1 MVAGTTA
8 NASEKM
14 KTYGV
19 EISIPLHLGSDPT
32 CTWKPECVVI
42 KSLQAAAFGQ
52 ELQRLPKI
60 KIVFVSWNPR
70 VVENSVLTS
79 YGQGA

>member
-1 MVAGTTA
+1 MVAGTTE

-19 EISIPLHLGSDPT
+19 EIPISLHLGSAPT
-32 CTWKPECVVI
+32 CTWKPECAVI
-42 KSLQAAAFGQ
+42 KSLWAAAFLQ

-60 KIVFVSWNPR
+60 KILFVPWHLR
-70 VVENSVLTS
+70 VVKNNVLTS
-79 YGQGA
+79 YGQVA